1 MKSPF
6 FLLDLALLK
15 DTSALGAISSAES
28 GEPCEIEG
36 QAHYDCLINQ
46 PPSCL
51 ESVTSCL
58 EQISTGG
65 EAFWNG
71 QCPDADYNAPIPG
84 PVECACIQDVHCDW
98 FPSCC
103 DACASITRVWIE
115 CINVNSDLDLYC
127 PDLSCSGDSS
137 GGGGDTS
144 GEAAPTP
151 TPASSCFSATA
162 SVEVLGKGQVEM
174 QKLKVGDKVLTTTE
188 TDEAEYQPVYA
199 FGHRSPTTLGRF
211 LQITTDTD
219 SLEITG
225 EHLLYVADKSHPVH
239 CDGTA
244 NQVKK
249 IKTVMKEGLYAP
261 LTPGGKLVI
270 NGIQTSAY
278 IALQKDDQE
287 LFTTLNGLITI
298 PHSSYIHLYLA
309 PLRVVCLGIS
319 SMPCQLMH
327 EHGMPLYIKWGIDVI
342 NMATDTPIGIFLS
355 GFVAVEALFGAT
367 LGPLIVFSVCVAYSF
382 VRKTHTAKTNKVKTA

>member
-1 MKSPF
+1 
-6 FLLDLALLK
+6 
-15 DTSALGAISSAES
+15 
-28 GEPCEIEG
+28 
-36 QAHYDCLINQ
+36 
-46 PPSCL
+46 
-51 ESVTSCL
+51 
-58 EQISTGG
+58 
-65 EAFWNG
+65 
-71 QCPDADYNAPIPG
+71 
-84 PVECACIQDVHCDW
+84 
-98 FPSCC
+98 
-103 DACASITRVWIE
+103 
-115 CINVNSDLDLYC
+115 
-127 PDLSCSGDSS
+127 
-137 GGGGDTS
+137 
-144 GEAAPTP
+144 
-151 TPASSCFSATA
+151 
-162 SVEVLGKGQVEM
+162 M

-188 TDEAEYQPVYA
+188 TDKAEYQPVYA

-225 EHLLYVADKSHPVH
+225 EHLLYVADKSYPVRADSIIVGDKLQTA
-239 CDGTA
+239 DGTA

-270 NGIQTSAY
+270 NAY
-278 IALQKDDQE
+278 IAPQKDDQE

-342 NMATDTPIGIFLS
+342 NMAHRYSNVYAELIFFVISGIFLS